1 MPMRLFLSAAMTA
14 LCLLAA
20 PVQAEMTQA
29 ERDTFRAEVKAY
41 LLENPEIIVEA
52 MDVLQSR
59 DQMMAAA
66 KDLQMLKD
74 QGPLIY
80 NDAASWAGGNL
91 QGDITIVE
99 FVDYR
104 CGYCRRAHDEVA
116 ELVTSDGNIRF
127 VIKEFPI
134 LGEASMLSSR
144 FAISVLQLHG
154 ADAYKS
160 VHDVLI
166 VLRGEPDEATLSRV
180 ATDLGLDAAPILAR
194 MGTDEVTA
202 VIKTN
207 HTLADVMEIT
217 GTPTFVINNT
227 MVRGYVP
234 LDGMRQIVAEERS

>member
-1 MPMRLFLSAAMTA
+1 MRLFLSAAMTA

-207 HTLADVMEIT
+207 QTLADVMEIT